1 MPNPIKTPEEMLLEM
16 AGIPRYAGGSS
27 VGPFAK
33 RIAQA
38 VTKYK
43 QMYGKEP
50 TAQELQAL
58 ERHVA
63 GLSQPTSGLRTGMSA
78 QPRAA
83 FELGTDPNL
92 INPDTAR
99 DEFLTKMTTG
109 RTNKGTRLRPITQDI
124 TDPSVMKNIEA
135 KQMSGELDEVLPN
148 PQSITPS
155 ADYFGEVSTN
165 IENAALQG
173 GTLDKLK
180 QTFYS
185 KNGRFPDED
194 ELNAMVA
201 EFNPARHQYGSEGVG
216 ILGSRPATAKGM
228 SDWRN
233 QARNE
238 GIPETLIT
246 NPPADYP
253 QYAKDELTIQRG
265 EVPTSAIKESRKR
278 RATEIQP
285 TDFYVD
291 ENGNLVKVYPA
302 QKAAGGHMSPEEMR
316 HMMLVNGKTPQKFSN
331 GGTSMNADQM
341 IGQYLDD
348 NPDPYGY
355 APTVRAYEPGIYEKA
370 ADKIAPLLV
379 KMGMS
384 PRRAYEQAS
393 TIVNFEGGMDPYG
406 PKISPAMVV
415 DPLSPIAAVESAK
428 RGDLLDTILYGSA
441 IPAQATAL
449 KGLGKMGIKKLKK

>member
-1 MPNPIKTPEEMLLEM
+1 M
-16 AGIPRYAGGSS
+16 
-27 VGPFAK
+27 GPFAK

-50 TAQELQAL
+50 TAQEMQML

-63 GLSQPTSGLRTGMSA
+63 GLSQPTSPVVRSGMSA

-83 FELGTDPNL
+83 YELATDPNL

-99 DEFLTKMTTG
+99 DAFLTKMTTG
-109 RTNKGTRLRPITQDI
+109 RTTKGTNLRPITQDI
-124 TDPSVMKNIEA
+124 TDPSVIKNIEA

-148 PQSITPS
+148 QQSITPS

-165 IENAALQG
+165 IENSALQG
-173 GTLDKLK
+173 GTFDKLK
-180 QTFYS
+180 QDFYS
-185 KNGRFPDED
+185 KTGRFPDED
-194 ELNAMVA
+194 EMNAMIA
-201 EFNPARHQYGSEGVG
+201 EFNPARHQYGPQGVEV
-216 ILGSRPATAKGM
+216 LGSRPSTAKGM

-233 QARNE
+233 EARNE

-253 QYAKDELTIQRG
+253 QYAKDELSIQKG
-265 EVPTSAIKESRKR
+265 VIPAKGMKEAKKR
-278 RATEIQP
+278 RGSEIEP

-302 QKAAGGHMSPEEMR
+302 QKAAGGHMTPEEMR
-316 HMMLVNGKTPQKFSN
+316 HHMLVSGKTPQKFAN
-331 GGTSMNADQM
+331 GGTAMNADEM
-341 IGQYLDD
+341 IGQYLDA

-355 APTVRAYEPGIYEKA
+355 APKAQAYEPGIYEKA
-370 ADKIAPLLV
+370 ADKIAPLLI

-393 TIVNFEGGMDPYG
+393 TIVGHTGGMDPNG
-406 PKISPAMVV
+406 PGISPSMVI
-415 DPLSPIAAVESAK
+415 DPLAPVAAYESAK
-428 RGDLLDTILYGSA
+428 RGDLLDTLLYGSA
-441 IPAQATAL
+441 IPAQAAAL
-449 KGLGKMGIKKLKK
+449 KGLGKVGMKKLKK